1 MDLSSLVRSLA
12 EQAVPEP
19 GTGRLRLPTERELGA
34 SLQVSRGSLREQ
46 LSMLEML
53 GFLDRTQGRGSYLQ
67 VPDAGF
73 LRLYFDLSRQ
83 LGQLTHD
90 QFSAAREML
99 EVSVA
104 EAAAE
109 RVAEDDVAELRALV
123 DAMVLAAGAGDHE
136 RALEADLAFHRRLFT
151 VVDNPIF
158 TLMRDGLA
166 HVLRGAIVDRRR
178 LAAEREPQADGSP
191 RPSDAVHYEVV
202 EALAARDGAAAGA
215 AMRRHFVVWRAVVES
230 AVVGRGVVGCSA
242 ISHS

>member
-1 MDLSSLVRSLA
+1 LVKPMWGGSMDLPFLVRRLA

-34 SLQVSRGSLREQ
+34 SLEVSRGSLREQ

-73 LRLYFDLSRQ
+73 LRLYFDLSSQ
-83 LGQLTHD
+83 LDQLTYE

-99 EVSVA
+99 EISVA

-109 RVAEDDVAELRALV
+109 HATGDDVAELRALV
-123 DAMVLAAGAGDHE
+123 DEMVRAADAGDQG
-136 RALEADLAFHRRLFT
+136 RALEADLGFHRRLFT

-166 HVLRGAIVDRRR
+166 HVLRGAVVERRR
-178 LAAEREPQADGSP
+178 LAAEREPAAEGAA

-215 AMRRHFVVWRAVVES
+215 AMRRHFVVWRS
-230 AVVGRGVVGCSA
+230 ATE
-242 ISHS
+242 

>member
-1 MDLSSLVRSLA
+1 MDLSFLVRRLA

-19 GTGRLRLPTERELGA
+19 GSGRLRLPTERELGA
-34 SLQVSRGSLREQ
+34 SLEVSRGSLREQ

-83 LGQLTHD
+83 LGQLTHE
-90 QFSAAREML
+90 QFSSAREML

-109 RVAEDDVAELRALV
+109 SVTDDDVAELRACV
-123 DAMVLAAGAGDHE
+123 DEMVRAADAGDQD
-136 RALEADLAFHRRLFT
+136 RALEADLAFHRCLFT
-151 VVDNPIF
+151 AVDNPIF

-166 HVLRGAIVDRRR
+166 HVLRGAVVDRRR
-178 LAAEREPQADGSP
+178 LAAEREPLADGSS

-215 AMRRHFVVWRAVVES
+215 AMRRHFVVWRS
-230 AVVGRGVVGCSA
+230 ATA
-242 ISHS
+242 HS

>member
-1 MDLSSLVRSLA
+1 MDLLLLVRSLA

-19 GTGRLRLPTERELGA
+19 STGRLRLPTERELGA
-34 SLQVSRGSLREQ
+34 SLEISRGSLREQ

-73 LRLYFDLSRQ
+73 LRLYFDLSHQ
-83 LGQLTHD
+83 LDQLTHD

-99 EVSVA
+99 EISVA

-109 RVAEDDVAELRALV
+109 HATDDDVAELRGLV
-123 DAMVLAAGAGDHE
+123 DEMVRAADAGEQD

-158 TLMRDGLA
+158 NLMRDGLA

-178 LAAEREPQADGSP
+178 LAAEREPAADGGT
-191 RPSDAVHYEVV
+191 RLSDAVHYEVID
-202 EALAARDGAAAGA
+202 ALAARDGAAAGA
-215 AMRRHFVVWRAVVES
+215 AMRRHFAVWRGAVT
-230 AVVGRGVVGCSA
+230 
-242 ISHS
+242 HP

>member
-1 MDLSSLVRSLA
+1 MDLSFLVRSLA

-34 SLQVSRGSLREQ
+34 SLEVSRGSLREQ
-46 LSMLEML
+46 LSMLETL

-73 LRLYFDLSRQ
+73 LQLYFDLSRQ

-99 EVSVA
+99 EISVA

-109 RVAEDDVAELRALV
+109 HVTDDEVAELRALV
-123 DAMVLAAGAGDHE
+123 DAMVGAGEQD
-136 RALEADLAFHRRLFT
+136 RALEADLQFHRRLFT

-158 TLMRDGLA
+158 NLMRDGLA
-166 HVLRGAIVDRRR
+166 HVLRGAVVDRRR
-178 LAAEREPQADGSP
+178 LAAEREPADGGP

-202 EALAARDGAAAGA
+202 DALAARDGAAASA
-215 AMRRHFVVWRAVVES
+215 AMRRHFEVWRGAVT
-230 AVVGRGVVGCSA
+230 
-242 ISHS
+242 HP

>member
-1 MDLSSLVRSLA
+1 MELSFLVRRLA

-34 SLQVSRGSLREQ
+34 SLEVSRGSLREQ

-53 GFLDRTQGRGSYLQ
+53 GFLDRTQGRGSYLR

-73 LRLYFDLSRQ
+73 LRLYFDLSHQ
-83 LGQLTHD
+83 LDQLTHE
-90 QFSAAREML
+90 QFGTAREML
-99 EVSVA
+99 EISVA

-109 RVAEDDVAELRALV
+109 RVTDADVAELRGLV
-123 DAMVLAAGAGDHE
+123 DEMVRADQD
-136 RALEADLAFHRRLFT
+136 RALEADLQFHRRLFG

-166 HVLRGAIVDRRR
+166 HVLRGAVVERRR
-178 LAAEREPQADGSP
+178 LAAEREPAADGP

-215 AMRRHFVVWRAVVES
+215 AMRRHFVVWRTATNP
-230 AVVGRGVVGCSA
+230 
-242 ISHS
+242 